1 MKRIKRNIKWQKKL
15 QVLIA
20 QIVQVQEIK
29 QILYSSLSRFNCHA
43 SYENA
48 NFIQTVK
55 QKNAFSIQYQC
66 NVLSVSLAK
75 IITTD
80 GD

>member
-1 MKRIKRNIKWQKKL
+1 MKCIKRNIKWQKKL

-29 QILYSSLSRFNCHA
+29 QILYSSLSRLNCHA

-48 NFIQTVK
+48 NLIQTVK
-55 QKNAFSIQYQC
+55 QNKKMHFLSSI
-66 NVLSVSLAK
+66 SVMF
-75 IITTD
+75 
-80 GD
+80 